1 MAVDAGIHMTESRL
15 FKENNRTHFMTRR
28 FDRLGADAKL
38 HIQSLAALEHLDYKN
53 PDSYSYEQAF

>member
-1 MAVDAGIHMTESRL
+1 
-15 FKENNRTHFMTRR
+15 MTRR